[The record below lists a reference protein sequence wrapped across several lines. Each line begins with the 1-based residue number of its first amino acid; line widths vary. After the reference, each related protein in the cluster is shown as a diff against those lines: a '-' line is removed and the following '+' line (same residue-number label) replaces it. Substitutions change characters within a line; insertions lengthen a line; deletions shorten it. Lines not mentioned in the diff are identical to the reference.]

1 QDSRAA
7 GIAEHTPARPLNSG
21 FGRDANARAQMTLG
35 DGFADD
41 FFRTAESIDRSGID
55 EIDAVL
61 DRRSDRG
68 NGFGLPGP
76 TPHPAADGPGAE
88 RNTRHFKRCADDG
101 GTLHLDFAGFG
112 FTRHGLAPSSPWL
125 RQPFSA
131 CSQASSQPR
140 RIDAAYT
147 RVAGLSVGHL
157 ASALVLHLGGPR
169 SARS

>member
-1 QDSRAA
+1 
-7 GIAEHTPARPLNSG
+7 
-21 FGRDANARAQMTLG
+21 
-35 DGFADD
+35 
-41 FFRTAESIDRSGID
+41 
-55 EIDAVL
+55 
-61 DRRSDRG
+61 
-68 NGFGLPGP
+68 
-76 TPHPAADGPGAE
+76 
-88 RNTRHFKRCADDG
+88 G

-157 ASALVLHLGGPR
+157 ASALLLHLGGPR
-169 SARS
+169 SARSLNIAVIEAPLRGSARPGGLSRAAGASKIRFVIASGCEISARWLASISIVFAPIRLAMKRSRSGLIVRSWVDTA